1 MFNGTLFHFFR
12 YTLLSLFVF
21 FLVIETT
28 FAQAPNKMSY
38 QAVVRNASNTLITN
52 QQVGMR
58 ISIIQGSIFGASL
71 YVETQTVNTNANG
84 LASLEIGA
92 GTVVFGSFTGITWEN
107 GPYFIKTEVDPN
119 GGSNYSII
127 GTSQLL
133 SVPYALYAAKSGNA
147 GQGPQGPKGDT
158 GATGPEGPQGDAGPK
173 GEPGPKGEN
182 GPAGPQ
188 GPKGEKG
195 DGFQNG
201 TAVNQ
206 IMYWN
211 GTSWDLLNPGS
222 NGQVLT
228 ICNGT
233 LGWIT
238 VPGINCDNYPPGT
251 VHCTGT
257 PTAVVDVTNPITG
270 RTWMDRNLGAS
281 QVATSST
288 DAASY
293 GDLYQWGRSADGHQC
308 RNSDTTTT
316 LSNTDQ
322 PPHDDFILYPILPIS
337 PPYDWRSPQN
347 ANLWQGVNGVNNP
360 CPSGYR
366 LPTETELYNERLSWS
381 IKNAAG
387 AFASPLKL
395 PLAGFRYYS
404 NGSLLDV
411 GFLGGYWCSTVSST
425 NSRNLSFDSS
435 NAPMEPDYR
444 AYGLSVR
451 CIKD

>member
-1 MFNGTLFHFFR
+1 MFKETLFHSFR
-12 YTLLSLFVF
+12 YSMFSLFVF
-21 FLVIETT
+21 FLVTETAM
-28 FAQAPNKMSY
+28 AQAPNKMSY

-58 ISIIQGSIFGASL
+58 ISIIQGSAFGASL

-119 GGSNYSII
+119 GGSNYSIT

-147 GQGPQGPKGDT
+147 GQGPQGRKGDT
-158 GATGPEGPQGDAGPK
+158 GATGPEGPKGDAGPK
-173 GEPGPKGEN
+173 GETGPKGED
-182 GPAGPQ
+182 GLAGPQ
-188 GPKGEKG
+188 GPKGDKG

-211 GTSWDLLNPGS
+211 GTSWDILNPGS
-222 NGQVLT
+222 NGQILT

-238 VPGINCDNYPPGT
+238 IPGINCDNYPPGT
-251 VHCTGT
+251 VHCNGT
-257 PTAVVDVTNPITG
+257 PTAVVDVLNPVTG
-270 RTWMDRNLGAS
+270 KTWMDRNLGAS

-288 DAASY
+288 DTASY

-308 RNSDTTTT
+308 RNSGTVTT
-316 LSNTDQ
+316 LSDIDQ
-322 PPHDDFILYPILPIS
+322 PPHRLFILAPVF
-337 PPYDWRSPQN
+337 PYDWRN
-347 ANLWQGVNGVNNP
+347 TINNNLWQEVNGINNP
-360 CPSGYR
+360 CPNAYR
-366 LPTETELYNERLSWS
+366 LPTAAELTEERNSWS
-381 IKNAAG
+381 SDNRAG

-395 PLAGFRYYS
+395 PSAGYRDQ
-404 NGSLLDV
+404 GGLLK
-411 GFLGGYWCSTVSST
+411 FLGAAGNYWGSTVNTVYSCF
-425 NSRNLSFDSS
+425 LWFFIDSATGANNNFS
-435 NAPMEPDYR
+435 PR
-444 AYGLSVR
+444 ANGFSVR